1 MKPILLFMDNLAVLE
16 RKKQYLLALLD
27 MISQNPNVNQ
37 ERIDEILDLLIEV
50 SKEIENLKK

>member
-1 MKPILLFMDNLAVLE
+1 MDKLEVLE

-37 ERIDEILDLLIEV
+37 EQIDEILDLINEI